1 MGANGNQTKR
11 STKGKKVKTKKIPIK
26 SAPGP
31 KVNNL
36 ISIKK
41 PPKIVG
47 GAGAGIKFF
56 HNLKKIKKKI
66 KIKKPSILVP
76 SYLPFKKL
84 KILIAKAPG
93 FVVASTT
100 VGAGTL
106 GTGVIG
112 AGAVTA
118 GKIKAGKL
126 GAGALGAGVLGAGVV
141 GTGVVGTGVVGTGVV
156 GTGLL
161 GAGTLGAA
169 TLGAGTLGAAT
180 LGTGALGA
188 ATLGTGAIGVGT
200 LGAATLGTGAIG
212 TAGVV
217 GTGAIAGML
226 VVTKSCFYLVFVR
239 INKNAG
245 LF

>member
-141 GTGVVGTGVVGTGVV
+141 GTGVVGTG
-156 GTGLL
+156 LL

-188 ATLGTGAIGVGT
+188 ATLGTGAVGVGT
-200 LGAATLGTGAIG
+200 LGAATLGAGAIG

-245 LF
+245 LI

>member
-31 KVNNL
+31 KINNS

-47 GAGAGIKFF
+47 GAGAGKKFF

-66 KIKKPSILVP
+66 KIKKPSILLP

-141 GTGVVGTGVVGTGVV
+141 GTGVVGTG
-156 GTGLL
+156 L
-161 GAGTLGAA
+161 LGAA

-226 VVTKSCFYLVFVR
+226 VVTKSCFYLMFVR

-245 LF
+245 LI

>member
-31 KVNNL
+31 KINNL

-66 KIKKPSILVP
+66 KIKKPSILLP

-141 GTGVVGTGVVGTGVV
+141 GGTGVV

-161 GAGTLGAA
+161 GAGKLGAA

-188 ATLGTGAIGVGT
+188 ATLGKGAIGVGT
-200 LGAATLGTGAIG
+200 LGAATLGAGAIG

-226 VVTKSCFYLVFVR
+226 VVTKSCFYLMFVR
-239 INKNAG
+239 IIKNAG
-245 LF
+245 LI

>member
-31 KVNNL
+31 KINNS

-47 GAGAGIKFF
+47 GAGAGKKFF

-66 KIKKPSILVP
+66 KIKKPSILLP

-126 GAGALGAGVLGAGVV
+126 GAGALGAGVLGA
-141 GTGVVGTGVVGTGVV
+141 GVVGTGVV

-226 VVTKSCFYLVFVR
+226 VVTKSCFYLMFVR

-245 LF
+245 LI

>member
-66 KIKKPSILVP
+66 KIKKPSILLP

-161 GAGTLGAA
+161 GAA

-188 ATLGTGAIGVGT
+188 ATLGKGAIGVGT
-200 LGAATLGTGAIG
+200 LGAATLGAGAIG

-245 LF
+245 LI